1 MPFPLLAVSDLALG
15 WLAVVLLSLIA
26 EFGWIVGLAM
36 LAGGWFLRKT
46 LNPLAGLLL
55 VLLLS
60 GGLILT
66 PFSLGMT
73 WSFAVRAKEAAAATE
88 ARKAQRVE

>member
-1 MPFPLLAVSDLALG
+1 MPFPLLAVSDVGLA
-15 WLAVVLLSLIA
+15 WQAIVLLSFIA

-46 LNPLAGLLL
+46 LNPWVGLLL

-66 PFSLGMT
+66 TFSLGRH
-73 WSFAVRAKEAAAATE
+73 WAVSLRTKKAAAATE
-88 ARKAQRVE
+88 ARQAQRVE